1 MIGPSITIR
10 GTVSGDEDLVVEG
23 RIEGAVRLTKSLTV
37 AEGAHLTATVEAT
50 SVSIDGTVHGDIQAS
65 EGVDVASGAE
75 VVGDVACERFSLADG
90 ARFKGRISMDF
101 EVPGG
106 APPARRR

>member
-10 GTVSGDEDLVVEG
+10 GTLSGDEDLVVEG

-37 AEGAHLTATVEAT
+37 AEGAHLVANVEAT
-50 SVSIDGTVHGDIQAS
+50 SVSIDGTVHGDIAAS
-65 EGVDVASGAE
+65 ESVDVSTGAE
-75 VVGDVACERFSLADG
+75 VVGDVSCERFSLADG
-90 ARFKGRISMDF
+90 ARFKGRIEMDF

-106 APPARRR
+106 APAPRRR